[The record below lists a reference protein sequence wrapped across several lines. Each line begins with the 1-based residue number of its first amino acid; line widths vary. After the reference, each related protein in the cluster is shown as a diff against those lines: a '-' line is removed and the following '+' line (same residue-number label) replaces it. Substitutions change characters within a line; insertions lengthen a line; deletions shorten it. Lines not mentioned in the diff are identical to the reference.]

1 MHVASIRSKVQGLL
15 LVFTIITLALSGHV
29 NVFTGFFY
37 VADRFPFVMSIMS
50 LLTLIVV
57 MVCGVASGG
66 QTRLARPSIEL
77 VWLAILSLAWLV
89 ANSFST
95 HRWQFMQMED
105 CKSIPIDES
114 RDFFGQAKTWCL
126 EIQALR
132 AFVWIE
138 WVIFVVYF
146 GSLLFWAIGHS
157 RRGAT
162 HVWTTSIG
170 QFDPLGNGR
179 KRGMSTA
186 QSFYDTATSHKTRE
200 FEYAPEMEQ
209 QTAGPHI
216 NLEQPGDGDR
226 GSWVS
231 QDQFHQYQEPQR
243 QAYPHY
249 QTQAPQHWDQ
259 FGGNEHA
266 R

>member
-1 MHVASIRSKVQGLL
+1 MQVASIRSKVQGLL
-15 LVFTIITLALSGHV
+15 LVFTIIILALSGHI
-29 NVFTGFFY
+29 NVFQGFFY
-37 VADRFPFVMSIMS
+37 AADRFPFVMSIVT

-57 MVCGVASGG
+57 ITCGLASSGR
-66 QTRLARPSIEL
+66 TRLARPSIEL
-77 VWLAILSLAWLV
+77 VWLAILSLAWLIT
-89 ANSFST
+89 NSFST
-95 HRWQFMQMED
+95 HRWQFIQMDD
-105 CKSIPIDES
+105 CKNIPIDPS
-114 RDFFGQAKTWCL
+114 QDFLGQAKTWCL

-146 GSLLFWAIGHS
+146 GTLLFWAIGHA

-162 HVWTTSIG
+162 HVWSTSIN

-186 QSFYDTATSHKTRE
+186 HSFYDSAMPQNSQQ
-200 FEYAPEMEQ
+200 FDYAPQMEQ
-209 QTAGPHI
+209 HIPPHI
-216 NLEQPGDGDR
+216 TVDKPGDGDR

-231 QDQFHQYQEPQR
+231 QDQFHQYQEPER

-259 FGGNEHA
+259 FGGHEHA